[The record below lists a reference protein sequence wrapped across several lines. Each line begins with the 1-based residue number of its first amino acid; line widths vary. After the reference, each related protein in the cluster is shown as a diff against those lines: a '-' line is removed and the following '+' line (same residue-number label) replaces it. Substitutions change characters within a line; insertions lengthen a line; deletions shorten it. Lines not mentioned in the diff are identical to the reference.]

1 MKIWG
6 RLLMGSL
13 LLGLLTAGC
22 GGTSTVPQ
30 PRSVIVFSGE
40 RIQPDPDRMAQ
51 ADSHLRTQLEDIE
64 ANPSFLIRLERQD
77 DAVYPWDTLEM
88 EGDTA
93 TIFLER
99 AAVDAQTPYLVYAHL
114 HLMDQRGELLEW
126 LPFRDDPVEGLDA
139 EEAIL
144 EWVAEVWLLGR
155 SVFDTQAHG
164 PLDELTYANERGFL
178 RPFILATQAERFSDE
193 RAAFTE
199 ENPDWEEELTD
210 FFQRTFERDGPGY
223 RPSAEG
229 ADLE

>member
-77 DAVYPWDTLEM
+77 GCRLSLGYPGDG
-88 EGDTA
+88 GDTA

-126 LPFRDDPVEGLDA
+126 LAL
-139 EEAIL
+139 
-144 EWVAEVWLLGR
+144 
-155 SVFDTQAHG
+155 
-164 PLDELTYANERGFL
+164 
-178 RPFILATQAERFSDE
+178 
-193 RAAFTE
+193 
-199 ENPDWEEELTD
+199 
-210 FFQRTFERDGPGY
+210 PG
-223 RPSAEG
+223 
-229 ADLE
+229 